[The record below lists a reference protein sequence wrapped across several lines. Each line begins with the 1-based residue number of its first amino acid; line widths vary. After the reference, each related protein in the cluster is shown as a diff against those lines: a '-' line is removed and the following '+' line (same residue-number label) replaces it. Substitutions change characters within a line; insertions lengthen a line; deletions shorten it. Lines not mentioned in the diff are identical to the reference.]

1 MNNSPKK
8 MRKVIIVKKDEDVP
22 GDVTLARTSME
33 GKLRDIGNTKDKM
46 LKSDPNLEKNVVIH
60 QDRKDDDPIL

>member
-1 MNNSPKK
+1 